1 MLIFNVVITCAT
13 QMLTKENRL
22 NCYLGI
28 KMKRYTKHIL
38 LIFLIFETICIGV
51 LTFIPFKIKADE
63 WSSPIDVPA
72 GMKLTIIE
80 DVEFTVNYVFVDEW
94 NYYVP
99 EKTDY
104 FVPGGTVSTP
114 TSITYN
120 KVNFLYEDSP
130 DIGYNVDYENIKEI
144 DQLLDLKKEAERKT
158 FIVQTGYIAQGISL
172 IFNICT
178 IWFIAVGLMT
188 QLFLKNNKIILIT
201 LLHTIALIVAALF
214 LLVYMPWLF

>member
-1 MLIFNVVITCAT
+1 MELLCAGKNG
-13 QMLTKENRL
+13 L
-22 NCYLGI
+22 
-28 KMKRYTKHIL
+28 
-38 LIFLIFETICIGV
+38 
-51 LTFIPFKIKADE
+51 
-63 WSSPIDVPA
+63 
-72 GMKLTIIE
+72 
-80 DVEFTVNYVFVDEW
+80 
-94 NYYVP
+94 
-99 EKTDY
+99 

-144 DQLLDLKKEAERKT
+144 DQLLDLRKEAERKT
-158 FIVQTGYIAQGISL
+158 FIVQTRYIAQGISL